1 MEDFFTAQEQWKN
14 GELSLKDRV
23 GVFLGKI
30 EEKSDLNAYLEVFA
44 DEALEKAGKLDSL
57 IDRRAAGSLAGMI
70 IGIKDTICYAGHVCS
85 AASKMLENYVSPY
98 SATAVDRLVK
108 EDAIIIGR
116 LNCDEFAMGSS
127 GEKSAFGPV
136 LNPINKQYVPGG
148 SSSGSAV
155 AVAAGLC
162 DLALGSD
169 TGGSV
174 RQPAAFCGLP
184 GMKPT
189 YGRISRWGL
198 IAYGSSF
205 DQIGIISRSVNEMAL
220 ALKVMAGADDY
231 DAICPHNEVP
241 NYLQHLK
248 WQGKARI
255 AVIKGVEEWMAEEV
269 KEAYQRSIEALL
281 REGHELVESEFA
293 EMELQIP
300 VFHAL
305 APAEASLNL
314 GRYDGIRYGYSR
326 QSAETFEDLI
336 IKNRTAGF
344 GREVKRRILS
354 GTYVLS
360 GDRNGRYYQKAMAL
374 RELLTDNLKKLM
386 KEVDFVFT
394 PTTPDVAFPFGSKN
408 RNITEMLYEDIF
420 LVMANLSGL
429 PAISLPVGNSKRG
442 LPLAMQIMAN
452 AFEEKNMLAFSEH
465 FMHKTRRNIIF
476 T

>member
-1 MEDFFTAQEQWKN
+1 MNDFFTDQDKWKN
-14 GELSLKDRV
+14 GALSMKDRV
-23 GVFLGKI
+23 RTFLEKI

-44 DEALEKAGKLDSL
+44 DEALQKAEKLDAL
-57 IDRRAAGSLAGMI
+57 ADRKNAGDMAGMV
-70 IGIKDTICYAGHVCS
+70 IGIKDTICYAGHICS

-98 SATAVDRLVK
+98 SATAVERLIK

-136 LNPINKQYVPGG
+136 KNPVNEYYVPGG
-148 SSSGSAV
+148 SSSGSAA

-162 DLALGSD
+162 DIALGSD

-174 RQPAAFCGLP
+174 RQPAAFCGVL
-184 GMKPT
+184 GLKPS

-205 DQIGIISRSVNEMAL
+205 DQIGIISSSVQEMAL
-220 ALKVMAGADDY
+220 ALKVMAGADGY
-231 DAICPHNEVP
+231 DATCSENEVP
-241 NYLQHLK
+241 SYPSHLK
-248 WQGKARI
+248 WTGKARI
-255 AVIKGVEEWMAEEV
+255 AVLKDADKYMTEEIK
-269 KEAYQRSIEALL
+269 KAYQSTIEALE
-281 REGHELVESEFA
+281 REGHEIMESEFA

-314 GRYDGIRYGYSR
+314 GRYDGIRFGASEKD
-326 QSAETFEDLI
+326 AENYENLI
-336 IKNRTAGF
+336 IKNRSAGF

-360 GDRNGRYYQKAMAL
+360 GDRNRRYYQKAIAL
-374 RELLTDNLKKLM
+374 REVLTDNLSKLM
-386 KEVDFVFT
+386 KEADFVLT
-394 PTTPDVAFPFGSKN
+394 PTTPEVAFPFGHRN

-420 LVMANLSGL
+420 LVMANLAGI
-429 PAISLPVGNSKRG
+429 PAISLPVGNSKKG
-442 LPLAMQIMAN
+442 LPVAMQLMAN
-452 AFEEKNMLAFSEH
+452 RFEEKKILAFSEH
-465 FMHKTRRNIIF
+465 FIRKTRRNIIF